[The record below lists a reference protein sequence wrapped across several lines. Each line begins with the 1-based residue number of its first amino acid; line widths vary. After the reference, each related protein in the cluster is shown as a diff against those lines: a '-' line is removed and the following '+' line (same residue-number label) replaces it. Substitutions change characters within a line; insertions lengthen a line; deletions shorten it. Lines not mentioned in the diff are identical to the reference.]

1 MLLPRRNA
9 SILVGILIYIVDRRI
24 SNSNISTCCRFKQE
38 IGVFSRPLWLRLL
51 NHNNALGRLFPR
63 VEVCFFKHG
72 FSWGIISCH
81 LMRDV
86 KAAFTPYLRNSFCPR
101 QASLIHVLWYVHGTC
116 LVSKQINL
124 VLQSRTILSDS
135 HCGSYNIM
143 RWICII
149 LYVLKTFYYKYKIK
163 KIVAAPL
170 LDKKDISCRRTCN
183 SAVDFHTWIWIS
195 RISIY
200 KWKGK
205 GVTFRR

>member
-1 MLLPRRNA
+1 MLPPPAWNRGRLWAKGSYAPA
-9 SILVGILIYIVDRRI
+9 KKKCLHSCWHTDIYIVDRRI
-24 SNSNISTCCRFKQE
+24 SNSNISTCCRFKQG

-81 LMRDV
+81 LVRDV
-86 KAAFTPYLRNSFCPR
+86 KDAFTPYLRNSFCPR

-124 VLQSRTILSDS
+124 VLQSRTVLSDS

-149 LYVLKTFYYKYKIK
+149 LYVLKTFYIN
-163 KIVAAPL
+163 I
-170 LDKKDISCRRTCN
+170 R
-183 SAVDFHTWIWIS
+183 
-195 RISIY
+195 
-200 KWKGK
+200 
-205 GVTFRR
+205 